1 MIKVT
6 TKHGATN
13 ISADGNATE
22 LTADVLCIVRALYF
36 GLKDEKHDKAAEKFK
51 RSILEMM
58 PTTFKDEEDIHKIA
72 EDHVKDVLDMLKDI
86 NGVLKSLTD
95 ESEDED
101 ENEDEE

>member
-13 ISADGNATE
+13 ITAEGNVAE
-22 LTADVLCIVRALYF
+22 LTADVMCIVRALYF
-36 GLKDEKHDKAAEKFK
+36 GMKDEKRDKAAEKFK
-51 RSILEMM
+51 RSVLEMM
-58 PTTFKDEEDIHKIA
+58 PTAFKDEENIHKIA

-86 NGVLKSLTD
+86 NDVLKSLTD
-95 ESEDED
+95 ESGDED